1 MKVGSMVCAVSA
13 LSLLCFELH
22 AHLVVVVK
30 VDPSSQT
37 PNDLPPL
44 LRVGHND
51 LATSAVVL
59 CNTDLLNG
67 LTTAHAELF
76 LKLVIDDLLDGYT

>member
-1 MKVGSMVCAVSA
+1 MVCAVSA
-13 LSLLCFELH
+13 LPFLWFRLD

-37 PNDLPPL
+37 SNNLSPL
-44 LRVGHND
+44 LRVGHDD

-59 CNTDLLNG
+59 CDTNLLNG
-67 LTTAHAELF
+67 LTTANAELF
-76 LKLVIDDLLDGYT
+76 LKLVVDDLLDRHT

>member
-1 MKVGSMVCAVSA
+1 MVCAVSA
-13 LSLLCFELH
+13 FPLLCFGLG

-37 PNDLPPL
+37 SNDLSPL
-44 LRVGHND
+44 LRVGHDN

-59 CNTDLLNG
+59 CNTNLLDS

-76 LKLVIDDLLDGYT
+76 LELIVDDLLDGHT

>member
-1 MKVGSMVCAVSA
+1 MVCAVSA
-13 LSLLCFELH
+13 LGLLCCNFS

-37 PNDLPPL
+37 SNNLSPL
-44 LRVGHND
+44 LRVGHDD

-59 CNTDLLNG
+59 CNTNLLDS
-67 LTTAHAELF
+67 LATANAELF
-76 LKLVIDDLLDGYT
+76 LKLVVDDLLDGHT